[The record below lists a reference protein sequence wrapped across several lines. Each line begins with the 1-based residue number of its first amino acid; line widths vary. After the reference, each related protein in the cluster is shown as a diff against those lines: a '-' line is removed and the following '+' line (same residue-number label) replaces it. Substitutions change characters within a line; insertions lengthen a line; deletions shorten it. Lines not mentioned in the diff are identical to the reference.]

1 MTFDLSTIT
10 IETIL
15 PIIQE
20 VALKYLTRENSQHI
34 TQKGDANFV
43 TEVDTAIEQAMKE
56 RLKALYP
63 EVQFMGEEKD
73 NSEIDFSGAVWI
85 LDPVDGTSNLIHDFQ
100 NSSLSLALAVEK
112 QIVFGVIYHYYSKEF
127 FYAKRGEGAFMGQ
140 ALCNTKEEDTYMEQT
155 VCDKAK
161 TSFVQ
166 QISLTSAPIHVS
178 KVTELSRSLV
188 SFGTS
193 PYDKAT
199 LGEKNCETL
208 KQIFF
213 LCEDIRR
220 IGSAAI
226 ELAFVAA
233 GRVDI
238 YLERNLKPWDY
249 AAAIV
254 IIEEAGGIITDY
266 HGQQIDISKPCDIF
280 AGNKVVHDKL
290 LKELFLSDKTSS

>member
-1 MTFDLSTIT
+1 MSFDLNTIT
-10 IETIL
+10 IDTIL
-15 PIIQE
+15 PIIRE
-20 VALKYLTRENSQHI
+20 VADKYLTREDSQHI
-34 TQKGDANFV
+34 TVKGDSNFV
-43 TEVDTAIEQAMKE
+43 TEVDTNIEKAMKE
-56 RLKALYP
+56 RLSALYP
-63 EVQFMGEEKD
+63 EIQFMGEEGD
-73 NSEIDFSGAVWI
+73 NSNIDFSYPLWI

-100 NSSLSLALAVEK
+100 NSSMSLALAVDK
-112 QIVFGVIYHYYSKEF
+112 QVVFGVIYHYSTKEY
-127 FYAKRGEGAFMGQ
+127 FYAKKGEGAYIGQ
-140 ALCNTKEEDTYMEQT
+140 NASPLQTSSLNENTAGTAIWSKNATP
-155 VCDKAK
+155 
-161 TSFVQ
+161 
-166 QISLTSAPIHVS
+166 LHVS
-178 KVTELSRSLV
+178 NTTELSRSLV

-226 ELAFVAA
+226 ELAYVAA

-249 AAAIV
+249 AAAII

-266 HGQQIDISKPCDIF
+266 KGQAVDISKPCDIL
-280 AGNKVVHDKL
+280 AGNKIIHKKL
-290 LKELFLSDKTSS
+290 RNEITL

>member
-1 MTFDLSTIT
+1 MSFDLNTIT
-10 IETIL
+10 IDTIL

-20 VALKYLTRENSQHI
+20 VATTYLTRENSQAI
-34 TQKGDANFV
+34 TVKGDSNFV
-43 TEVDTAIEQAMKE
+43 TEVDTKIEKAMKE
-56 RLKALYP
+56 RLLQLYP
-63 EVQFMGEEKD
+63 DTQFMGEEGD
-73 NSEIDFSGAVWI
+73 NSDVDFTTPVWI

-100 NSSLSLALAVEK
+100 NSSMSLALAIDKKV
-112 QIVFGVIYHYYSKEF
+112 VFGVIYHYSTKEY
-127 FYAKRGEGAFMGQ
+127 FYAKRGEGAYVG
-140 ALCNTKEEDTYMEQT
+140 TT
-155 VCDKAK
+155 
-161 TSFVQ
+161 
-166 QISLTSAPIHVS
+166 PIHVS
-178 KVTELSRSLV
+178 STTELSRSLV

-213 LCEDIRR
+213 TCEDIRR

-226 ELAFVAA
+226 ELAYVAA

-266 HGQQIDISKPCDIF
+266 EGQPIDISKPSDIL
-280 AGNKVVHDKL
+280 AGNKIIHEKL
-290 LKELFLSDKTSS
+290 RNTITL

>member
-1 MTFDLSTIT
+1 MTFDIT
-10 IETIL
+10 AITTETIL
-15 PIIQE
+15 PIIKE
-20 VALKYLTRENSQHI
+20 VADKYLTREDSQHI
-34 TQKGDANFV
+34 TVKGDSNFV
-43 TEVDTAIEQAMKE
+43 TEVDTNIEKAMKE
-56 RLKALYP
+56 RLSALYP
-63 EVQFMGEEKD
+63 EIQFMGEESD
-73 NSEIDFSGAVWI
+73 NVNIDFSKHLWI

-100 NSSLSLALAVEK
+100 NSSMSLALAVEK
-112 QIVFGVIYHYYSKEF
+112 QVVFGIIYHYSTKEF
-127 FYAKRGEGAFMGQ
+127 FYAKRGEGAYVGQ
-140 ALCNTKEEDTYMEQT
+140 LSQSAPSPY
-155 VCDKAK
+155 
-161 TSFVQ
+161 
-166 QISLTSAPIHVS
+166 LTSNMFPIHVS
-178 KVTELSRSLV
+178 KTSELSRCLV

-226 ELAFVAA
+226 ELAYVAA

-249 AAAIV
+249 AAAII

-266 HGQQIDISKPCDIF
+266 QGQPIDISNPCDIL
-280 AGNKVVHDKL
+280 AGNKIVHEKL
-290 LKELFLSDKTSS
+290 RKEISL

>member
-1 MTFDLSTIT
+1 MSFNLNTIT

-20 VALKYLTRENSQHI
+20 VADKYLTREDSQHI
-34 TQKGDANFV
+34 TVKGDSNFV
-43 TEVDTAIEQAMKE
+43 TEVDTNIENAMKE
-56 RLKALYP
+56 RLSSLYP
-63 EVQFMGEEKD
+63 EIQFMGEESD
-73 NSEIDFSGAVWI
+73 NENIDFSHPLWI

-100 NSSLSLALAVEK
+100 NSSMSLALAVNK
-112 QIVFGVIYHYYSKEF
+112 QVVFGVIYHYTTKEY
-127 FYAKRGEGAFMGQ
+127 FYAKKGEGAYVGRAASFLP
-140 ALCNTKEEDTYMEQT
+140 AFPVEPNT
-155 VCDKAK
+155 
-161 TSFVQ
+161 
-166 QISLTSAPIHVS
+166 APSSNLSNAPTKLQVS
-178 KVTELSRSLV
+178 NTTELSRALV

-238 YLERNLKPWDY
+238 YLERNLKPWDF
-249 AAAIV
+249 AAAMV

-266 HGQQIDISKPCDIF
+266 QGHHIDISKPCDIL
-280 AGNKVVHDKL
+280 AGNKTVHEKL
-290 LKELFLSDKTSS
+290 RKEVSL

>member
-1 MTFDLSTIT
+1 MSFDLNSVT
-10 IETIL
+10 IEKIL

-20 VALKYLTRENSQHI
+20 VSTQYLTRENSQNI
-34 TQKGDANFV
+34 TVKGDSNFV
-43 TEVDTAIEQAMKE
+43 TEVDTNIEKAMKE
-56 RLKALYP
+56 RLLTLYP
-63 EVQFMGEEKD
+63 DTQFMGEEGD
-73 NSEIDFSGAVWI
+73 NSDVDFSTPVWI

-100 NSSLSLALAVEK
+100 NSSMSLALAIDKKV
-112 QIVFGVIYHYYSKEF
+112 VFGVIYHYSTKEY
-127 FYAKRGEGAFMGQ
+127 FYAKRREGAFVGTTSPS
-140 ALCNTKEEDTYMEQT
+140 AANTTQSRMLSANT
-155 VCDKAK
+155 TPIRVSS
-161 TSFVQ
+161 TS
-166 QISLTSAPIHVS
+166 
-178 KVTELSRSLV
+178 ELSRTLV

-213 LCEDIRR
+213 TCEDIRR

-226 ELAFVAA
+226 ELAYVAA

-249 AAAIV
+249 AAAMV

-266 HGQQIDISKPCDIF
+266 QGLPIDISKPSDIL
-280 AGNKVVHDKL
+280 AGNKIVHEKL
-290 LKELFLSDKTSS
+290 RKEITL

>member
-1 MTFDLSTIT
+1 MSFDLNTIT

-15 PIIQE
+15 PIIQK
-20 VALKYLTRENSQHI
+20 VADKYLTRENSRHI
-34 TQKGDANFV
+34 TVKGDSNFV
-43 TEVDTAIEQAMKE
+43 TEVDTNIEKAMKE
-56 RLKALYP
+56 CLSALYP
-63 EVQFMGEEKD
+63 EIQFMGEEKD
-73 NSEIDFSGAVWI
+73 NSEIDFSYPVWI

-100 NSSLSLALAVEK
+100 NSSMSLALAVDK
-112 QIVFGVIYHYYSKEF
+112 QIVFGVIYHYYSREY
-127 FYAKRGEGAFMGQ
+127 FYAKRGEGAYLGQ
-140 ALCNTKEEDTYMEQT
+140 GLYHNQTYS
-155 VCDKAK
+155 DKK
-161 TSFVQ
+161 HS
-166 QISLTSAPIHVS
+166 PIHVS
-178 KVTELSRSLV
+178 NTTELSHTLV

-213 LCEDIRR
+213 ACEDIRR

-266 HGQQIDISKPCDIF
+266 QGQPVDISEPSDIL
-280 AGNKVVHDKL
+280 AGNKVVHEKL
-290 LKELFLSDKTSS
+290 RREVSL

>member
-1 MTFDLSTIT
+1 MSFDLHSIT
-10 IETIL
+10 IEKIL
-15 PIIQE
+15 PIIME
-20 VALKYLTRENSQHI
+20 VTEKYLTRENSGQI
-34 TQKGDANFV
+34 TVKGDSNFV
-43 TEVDTAIEQAMKE
+43 TEVDTNVEQAMRE
-56 RLKALYP
+56 RLSVLYP
-63 EVQFMGEEKD
+63 EIQFMGEEKD
-73 NSEIDFSGAVWI
+73 NSEIDFSYPVWI

-100 NSSLSLALAVEK
+100 NSSMSLALAIDK
-112 QIVFGVIYHYYSKEF
+112 QVVFGVIYHYYSKEY
-127 FYAKRGEGAFMGQ
+127 FYAKRGNGAYLGQ
-140 ALCNTKEEDTYMEQT
+140 ASNFYHSLAAQSCIT
-155 VCDKAK
+155 DKNSK
-161 TSFVQ
+161 
-166 QISLTSAPIHVS
+166 LTETTFSYTNNRLIHVS
-178 KVTELSRSLV
+178 DTTELSRTLV

-193 PYDKAT
+193 PYDKST

-213 LCEDIRR
+213 TCEDIRR

-266 HGQQIDISKPCDIF
+266 SGKPIDISKPSDIL
-280 AGNKVVHDKL
+280 AGNKTVHKKL
-290 LKELFLSDKTSS
+290 RETVTL

>member
-1 MTFDLSTIT
+1 MSFNLNTIT

-15 PIIQE
+15 PIIRE
-20 VALKYLTRENSQHI
+20 VADKYLTREDSQHI
-34 TQKGDANFV
+34 TVKGDSNFV
-43 TEVDTAIEQAMKE
+43 TEVDTNIEKAMKE
-56 RLKALYP
+56 RLSSLYP
-63 EVQFMGEEKD
+63 EIQFMGEESD
-73 NSEIDFSGAVWI
+73 NENIDFSRPFWI

-100 NSSLSLALAVEK
+100 NSSMSLALAVEK
-112 QIVFGVIYHYYSKEF
+112 QVVFGVIYHYSTKEY
-127 FYAKRGEGAFMGQ
+127 FYAKKAQGAYLGH
-140 ALCNTKEEDTYMEQT
+140 ASSAHSLNRDTSLNT
-155 VCDKAK
+155 
-161 TSFVQ
+161 
-166 QISLTSAPIHVS
+166 APVSIHVS
-178 KVTELSRSLV
+178 NTTELSRCLV

-193 PYDKAT
+193 PYDKKT

-226 ELAFVAA
+226 ELAYVAA

-266 HGQQIDISKPCDIF
+266 QGQPIDISKPCDIL
-280 AGNKVVHDKL
+280 AGNKTVHKKL
-290 LKELFLSDKTSS
+290 RQNIEL

>member
-1 MTFDLSTIT
+1 MSFDLHSIT
-10 IETIL
+10 IEKIL
-15 PIIQE
+15 PIILDVSNQ
-20 VALKYLTRENSQHI
+20 YLTREDSKHI
-34 TQKGDANFV
+34 TVKGDSNFV
-43 TEVDTAIEQAMKE
+43 TEVDTKVEQAMKE
-56 RLKALYP
+56 RLSVLYP
-63 EVQFMGEEKD
+63 EIQFMGEEKD
-73 NSEIDFSGAVWI
+73 NSEIDFSYPVWI

-100 NSSLSLALAVEK
+100 NSSMSLALAVNK
-112 QIVFGVIYHYYSKEF
+112 QIVFGVIYHYYSKEY
-127 FYAKRGEGAFMGQ
+127 FYAKRGEGAYMGQ
-140 ALCNTKEEDTYMEQT
+140 ILNSCPSSDTGT
-155 VCDKAK
+155 NIIDAK
-161 TSFVQ
+161 TQAKSPV
-166 QISLTSAPIHVS
+166 SYKNNSSIHVS
-178 KVTELSRSLV
+178 DTTELSRTLV

-213 LCEDIRR
+213 TCEDIRR

-266 HGQQIDISKPCDIF
+266 TGQPIDISKPCDIL
-280 AGNKVVHDKL
+280 AGNKTVHKKL
-290 LKELFLSDKTSS
+290 REAVTL

>member
-1 MTFDLSTIT
+1 MSANFTNIT
-10 IETIL
+10 IETVL
-15 PIIQE
+15 PIIRQI
-20 VALKYLTRENSQHI
+20 ADQYLTREASQQI
-34 TQKGDANFV
+34 TIKGDSNFV
-43 TEVDTAIEQAMKE
+43 TRVDTNIETAMKAQ
-56 RLKALYP
+56 LSSLFP
-63 EVQFMGEEKD
+63 QIQFMGEESD
-73 NSEIDFSGAVWI
+73 NHNLDFSRPLWI

-100 NSSLSLALAVEK
+100 NSSMSLALAVEGS
-112 QIVFGVIYHYYSKEF
+112 IIFGVIYHYSTGEY
-127 FYAKRGEGAFMGQ
+127 FYAKRGEGAYLGR
-140 ALCNTKEEDTYMEQT
+140 LSSCHGTPDSY
-155 VCDKAK
+155 
-161 TSFVQ
+161 
-166 QISLTSAPIHVS
+166 HVS
-178 KVTELSRSLV
+178 LENQIPLQVSSITSLSRSLV

-226 ELAFVAA
+226 ELAYVAA
-233 GRVDI
+233 GRVDL

-266 HGQQIDISKPCDIF
+266 QGQPINIFAPCDIL
-280 AGNKVVHDKL
+280 AGNKIVHEKL
-290 LKELFLSDKTSS
+290 RNSISL

>member
-1 MTFDLSTIT
+1 MSFGLNSIT

-15 PIIQE
+15 PIIRE
-20 VALKYLTRENSQHI
+20 VADKYLTREDSQHI
-34 TQKGDANFV
+34 TVKGDSNFV
-43 TEVDTAIEQAMKE
+43 TEVDTNIEKAMKE
-56 RLKALYP
+56 RLSALYP
-63 EVQFMGEEKD
+63 EIQFMGEEGD
-73 NSEIDFSGAVWI
+73 NSNIDFSCPLWI

-100 NSSLSLALAVEK
+100 NSSMSLALAVDK
-112 QIVFGVIYHYYSKEF
+112 QVVFGVIYHYSTKEF
-127 FYAKRGEGAFMGQ
+127 FYAKKGEGAYVGQ
-140 ALCNTKEEDTYMEQT
+140 NFSPIPDSALNGNAATTTIWSKNPT
-155 VCDKAK
+155 
-161 TSFVQ
+161 
-166 QISLTSAPIHVS
+166 LLRVS
-178 KVTELSRSLV
+178 STTELSRSLV

-213 LCEDIRR
+213 VCEDIRR

-226 ELAFVAA
+226 ELAYVAA

-249 AAAIV
+249 AAAMV

-266 HGQQIDISKPCDIF
+266 QGQPIDISGPSDIL
-280 AGNKVVHDKL
+280 AGNKIVHEKL
-290 LKELFLSDKTSS
+290 RKEVSL

>member
-1 MTFDLSTIT
+1 MSFNLNTIT

-15 PIIQE
+15 PIIRE
-20 VALKYLTRENSQHI
+20 VADKYLTREDSQHI
-34 TQKGDANFV
+34 TVKGDSNFV
-43 TEVDTAIEQAMKE
+43 TEVDTNIEKAMKE
-56 RLKALYP
+56 RLSSLYP
-63 EVQFMGEEKD
+63 EIQFMGEESD
-73 NSEIDFSGAVWI
+73 NENIDFSRPFWI

-100 NSSLSLALAVEK
+100 NSSMSLALAVEK
-112 QIVFGVIYHYYSKEF
+112 QVVFGVIYHYSTKEY
-127 FYAKRGEGAFMGQ
+127 FYAKKAQGAYLGH
-140 ALCNTKEEDTYMEQT
+140 ASSAHSLNRDT
-155 VCDKAK
+155 
-161 TSFVQ
+161 
-166 QISLTSAPIHVS
+166 SLDTDPVSIHVS
-178 KVTELSRSLV
+178 NTTELSRCLV

-193 PYDKAT
+193 PYDKKT

-226 ELAFVAA
+226 ELAYVAA

-266 HGQQIDISKPCDIF
+266 QGQPIDISKPCDIL
-280 AGNKVVHDKL
+280 AGNKTVHKKL
-290 LKELFLSDKTSS
+290 RQNIEL

>member
-1 MTFDLSTIT
+1 MSFDFNTIT

-20 VALKYLTRENSQHI
+20 VADKYLTREDSQHI
-34 TQKGDANFV
+34 TVKGDSNFV
-43 TEVDTAIEQAMKE
+43 TEVDTNIEKAMKE
-56 RLKALYP
+56 RLSALYP
-63 EVQFMGEEKD
+63 EIQFMGEEGD
-73 NSEIDFSGAVWI
+73 NSNIDFSRPLWI

-100 NSSLSLALAVEK
+100 NSSMSLALAIDK
-112 QIVFGVIYHYYSKEF
+112 QVVFGIIYHYSTKEY
-127 FYAKRGEGAFMGQ
+127 FYAKKGEGAFVGQ
-140 ALCNTKEEDTYMEQT
+140 FFTNIQNYPMVTPDLNHNFTQNSIQNLNLLYKETPICVSNT
-155 VCDKAK
+155 
-161 TSFVQ
+161 
-166 QISLTSAPIHVS
+166 
-178 KVTELSRSLV
+178 TELSRSLV

-233 GRVDI
+233 GRVDL

-249 AAAIV
+249 AAAMI

-266 HGQQIDISKPCDIF
+266 QGQAIDISKPSDIL
-280 AGNKVVHDKL
+280 AGNKIVHEKL
-290 LKELFLSDKTSS
+290 RESITL

>member
-1 MTFDLSTIT
+1 MSFNPNNIT

-15 PIIQE
+15 PIIVE
-20 VALKYLTRENSQHI
+20 VADKYLTREDSQHI
-34 TQKGDANFV
+34 TVKGDSNFV
-43 TEVDTAIEQAMKE
+43 TEVDTNIEKAMKE
-56 RLKALYP
+56 RLSALYP
-63 EVQFMGEEKD
+63 EIQFMGEESD
-73 NSEIDFSGAVWI
+73 NKNVDFSRPFWI

-100 NSSLSLALAVEK
+100 NSSMSLALAVEK
-112 QIVFGVIYHYYSKEF
+112 QVVFGVIYHYSTKEY
-127 FYAKRGEGAFMGQ
+127 FYAKRGEGAYLGRMSSSGTPLQ
-140 ALCNTKEEDTYMEQT
+140 KDLSPALSILPA
-155 VCDKAK
+155 VP
-161 TSFVQ
+161 
-166 QISLTSAPIHVS
+166 LHVS
-178 KVTELSRSLV
+178 HTTEISRSLV

-226 ELAFVAA
+226 ELAYVAA

-266 HGQQIDISKPCDIF
+266 QGQAIDISKPCDIL
-280 AGNKVVHDKL
+280 AGNKIVHQKL
-290 LKELFLSDKTSS
+290 RDEITL

>member
-1 MTFDLSTIT
+1 MSFDLNSIT
-10 IETIL
+10 IHKIL

-20 VALKYLTRENSQHI
+20 IAEKYLTRENSQNI
-34 TQKGDANFV
+34 TVKGDSNFV
-43 TEVDTAIEQAMKE
+43 TEVDTQIEKAMKE
-56 RLKALYP
+56 RLLTLYP
-63 EVQFMGEEKD
+63 DTQFMGEEGD
-73 NSEIDFSGAVWI
+73 NSNVDFQKPVWI

-100 NSSLSLALAVEK
+100 NSSMSLALTIDKKV
-112 QIVFGVIYHYYSKEF
+112 VFGVIYHYSNKEY
-127 FYAKRGEGAFMGQ
+127 FYAKKGEGAFIGPH
-140 ALCNTKEEDTYMEQT
+140 TT
-155 VCDKAK
+155 
-161 TSFVQ
+161 
-166 QISLTSAPIHVS
+166 PIHVS
-178 KVTELSRSLV
+178 STTELSRTLV

-213 LCEDIRR
+213 TCEDIRR

-238 YLERNLKPWDY
+238 YLERNLKPWDF
-249 AAAIV
+249 AAAIL

-266 HGQQIDISKPCDIF
+266 QGLPIDVTKPSDIL
-280 AGNKVVHDKL
+280 AGNKIIHEKL
-290 LKELFLSDKTSS
+290 RNEIVL

>member
-1 MTFDLSTIT
+1 MSFDLNSIT
-10 IETIL
+10 IDSIF

-20 VALKYLTRENSQHI
+20 VANTCLTRENSQNI
-34 TQKGDANFV
+34 TVKGDSNFV
-43 TEVDTAIEQAMKE
+43 TEVDTQIEKAMKE
-56 RLKALYP
+56 RLLSLYP
-63 EVQFMGEEKD
+63 DTQFMGEEED
-73 NSEIDFSGAVWI
+73 NSDVDFTTPVWI

-100 NSSLSLALAVEK
+100 NSSMSLALTMDKKV
-112 QIVFGVIYHYYSKEF
+112 VFGVIYHYSSKEY
-127 FYAKRGEGAFMGQ
+127 FYAKKGEGAYVGC
-140 ALCNTKEEDTYMEQT
+140 A
-155 VCDKAK
+155 
-161 TSFVQ
+161 SFINPNKSEYATPSSVA
-166 QISLTSAPIHVS
+166 TPIQVS
-178 KVTELSRSLV
+178 HTTELSRSLV

-213 LCEDIRR
+213 ACEDIRR

-226 ELAFVAA
+226 ELAYVAA

-266 HGQQIDISKPCDIF
+266 EGLPIDISKPSDIL
-280 AGNKVVHDKL
+280 AGNKVVHQKL
-290 LKELFLSDKTSS
+290 RENVSL

>member
-1 MTFDLSTIT
+1 MSFDLTSIT
-10 IETIL
+10 LEKIL
-15 PIIQE
+15 PIITE
-20 VALKYLTRENSQHI
+20 VSDQYLTRESSRHI

-43 TEVDTAIEQAMKE
+43 TEVDTNIEKAMRE
-56 RLKALYP
+56 RLSDLYP
-63 EVQFMGEEKD
+63 QIQFMGEEKD
-73 NSEIDFSGAVWI
+73 NSEIDFSGNVWI

-112 QIVFGVIYHYYSKEF
+112 EIVFGIIYHYYSQEY
-127 FYAKRGEGAFMGQ
+127 FYAKKGEGASMGRILPSSSSQ
-140 ALCNTKEEDTYMEQT
+140 TMNFVTTPITVSNT
-155 VCDKAK
+155 
-161 TSFVQ
+161 
-166 QISLTSAPIHVS
+166 
-178 KVTELSRSLV
+178 TELSRSLV

-193 PYDKAT
+193 PYDKST

-233 GRVDI
+233 GRVDL
-238 YLERNLKPWDY
+238 YFERNLKPWDY

-254 IIEEAGGIITDY
+254 IIQEAGGVITDY
-266 HGQQIDISKPCDIF
+266 SGSPIDISKPCDIL
-280 AGNKVVHDKL
+280 AGNKIVHDKL
-290 LKELFLSDKTSS
+290 LKTITL

>member
-1 MTFDLSTIT
+1 MSFDLNTIT
-10 IETIL
+10 IDTIL

-20 VALKYLTRENSQHI
+20 IADKYLTRENSQNI
-34 TQKGDANFV
+34 TVKGDSNFV
-43 TEVDTAIEQAMKE
+43 TEVDTNIEKAMKE
-56 RLKALYP
+56 RLLNLYP
-63 EVQFMGEEKD
+63 NTQFMGEEGD
-73 NSEIDFSGAVWI
+73 NSAVDFTTPVWI

-100 NSSLSLALAVEK
+100 NSSMSLALAVEK
-112 QIVFGVIYHYYSKEF
+112 QVVFGVIYHYSTKEY
-127 FYAKRGEGAFMGQ
+127 FYAKKGEGAFVGM
-140 ALCNTKEEDTYMEQT
+140 ACNTPQEVIPSSNIT
-155 VCDKAK
+155 
-161 TSFVQ
+161 
-166 QISLTSAPIHVS
+166 PIQVS
-178 KVTELSRSLV
+178 NTTELSRTLV

-226 ELAFVAA
+226 ELAYVAA

-249 AAAIV
+249 AAAII

-266 HGQQIDISKPCDIF
+266 LGQPVDISKPCDIL
-280 AGNKVVHDKL
+280 AGNKIIHNKL
-290 LKELFLSDKTSS
+290 RKNIAL

>member
-1 MTFDLSTIT
+1 MSFDLTSIT
-10 IETIL
+10 LEKIL
-15 PIIQE
+15 PIITE
-20 VALKYLTRENSQHI
+20 VANQYLTRESSQNI

-43 TEVDTAIEQAMKE
+43 TEVDTNIEKAMRE
-56 RLKALYP
+56 RLSDLYP
-63 EVQFMGEEKD
+63 QIQFMGEEKD
-73 NSEIDFSGAVWI
+73 NSEIDFSGCVWI

-100 NSSLSLALAVEK
+100 NSSLSLALAVGK
-112 QIVFGVIYHYYSKEF
+112 KIVFGIIYHYYSQEY
-127 FYAKRGEGAFMGQ
+127 FYAKKGEGASMGRILPSSSSQ
-140 ALCNTKEEDTYMEQT
+140 TMNFVTTPITVSDT
-155 VCDKAK
+155 
-161 TSFVQ
+161 
-166 QISLTSAPIHVS
+166 
-178 KVTELSRSLV
+178 TELSRSLV

-233 GRVDI
+233 GRVDL

-254 IIEEAGGIITDY
+254 IIQEAGGIITDY
-266 HGQQIDISKPCDIF
+266 SGAPIDISKPCDIL
-280 AGNKVVHDKL
+280 AGNKIVHDKL
-290 LKELFLSDKTSS
+290 LNTITL

>member
-1 MTFDLSTIT
+1 MSFDFNTIT
-10 IETIL
+10 KDHIL

-20 VALKYLTRENSQHI
+20 VANQYLTRENSQSI
-34 TQKGDANFV
+34 TVKGDANFV
-43 TEVDTAIEQAMKE
+43 TEVDTKIEAAMKE
-56 RLKALYP
+56 RLLSLYP
-63 EVQFMGEEKD
+63 DTQFMGEEGD
-73 NSEIDFSGAVWI
+73 NSDVDFTTPVWI

-100 NSSLSLALAVEK
+100 NSSMSLALAINK
-112 QIVFGVIYHYYSKEF
+112 QIMFGVIYHYSTKEY
-127 FYAKRGEGAFMGQ
+127 FYAKRGEGAFVGT
-140 ALCNTKEEDTYMEQT
+140 ACNGISGNTED
-155 VCDKAK
+155 VKP
-161 TSFVQ
+161 S
-166 QISLTSAPIHVS
+166 SLATAIHVS
-178 KVTELSRSLV
+178 STSELSRSLV

-226 ELAFVAA
+226 ELAYVAA

-249 AAAIV
+249 AAAMV
-254 IIEEAGGIITDY
+254 ILEEAGGIITDY
-266 HGQQIDISKPCDIF
+266 EGKNIDISKPCDIL
-280 AGNKVVHDKL
+280 AGNKTVHEKL
-290 LKELFLSDKTSS
+290 RNQVSL

>member
-1 MTFDLSTIT
+1 MSFNLNTIT
-10 IETIL
+10 IDSIF

-20 VALKYLTRENSQHI
+20 VTNTCLTRENSQNI
-34 TQKGDANFV
+34 TVKGDSNFV
-43 TEVDTAIEQAMKE
+43 TEVDTQIEKAMKE
-56 RLKALYP
+56 RLLSLYP
-63 EVQFMGEEKD
+63 DTQFMGEEED
-73 NSEIDFSGAVWI
+73 NSDVDFTTPVWI

-100 NSSLSLALAVEK
+100 NSSMSLALTMDKKV
-112 QIVFGVIYHYYSKEF
+112 VFGVIYHYSSKEY
-127 FYAKRGEGAFMGQ
+127 FYAKKGEGAYVGC
-140 ALCNTKEEDTYMEQT
+140 A
-155 VCDKAK
+155 
-161 TSFVQ
+161 
-166 QISLTSAPIHVS
+166 SLINPNKPEYAAPSSVATPIQVS
-178 KVTELSRSLV
+178 HTTELSRSLV

-213 LCEDIRR
+213 ACEDIRR

-226 ELAFVAA
+226 ELAYVAA

-266 HGQQIDISKPCDIF
+266 EGGAIDISKPSDIL
-280 AGNKVVHDKL
+280 AGNKVVHQKL
-290 LKELFLSDKTSS
+290 RKNVTL

>member
-1 MTFDLSTIT
+1 MSFDLNTIT
-10 IETIL
+10 IDTIL

-20 VALKYLTRENSQHI
+20 VAAKYLTRENSQAI
-34 TQKGDANFV
+34 TVKGDSNFV
-43 TEVDTAIEQAMKE
+43 TEVDTKIERAMKE
-56 RLKALYP
+56 RLLSLYP
-63 EVQFMGEEKD
+63 DTQFMGEEGD
-73 NSEIDFSGAVWI
+73 NSNVDFTTPVWI

-100 NSSLSLALAVEK
+100 NSSMSLALAVDK
-112 QIVFGVIYHYYSKEF
+112 QVVFGIIYHYSTKEY
-127 FYAKRGEGAFMGQ
+127 FYAKKGKGAYVGQ
-140 ALCNTKEEDTYMEQT
+140 LFSNAQVFGFFYNQT
-155 VCDKAK
+155 P
-161 TSFVQ
+161 
-166 QISLTSAPIHVS
+166 LHVS
-178 KVTELSRSLV
+178 NTTELSRSLV

-226 ELAFVAA
+226 ELAYVAA

-249 AAAIV
+249 AAAII

-266 HGQQIDISKPCDIF
+266 KGQAVDISKPCDIL
-280 AGNKVVHDKL
+280 AGNKIVHTKL
-290 LKELFLSDKTSS
+290 RNEITL